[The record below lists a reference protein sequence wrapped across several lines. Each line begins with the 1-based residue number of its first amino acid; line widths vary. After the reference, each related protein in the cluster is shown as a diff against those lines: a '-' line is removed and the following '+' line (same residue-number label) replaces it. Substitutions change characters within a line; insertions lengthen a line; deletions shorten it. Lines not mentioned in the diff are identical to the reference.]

1 MGKGHRMPRF
11 RMEWGETMPV
21 DDSRISG
28 FYALDID
35 ERRKIIAD
43 YTGIGLEEMSAWSD
57 PDSMNADTA
66 DRMIENVVGR
76 YSLPVGIGMN
86 FLVNGIPRLIPFCVE
101 ESSIVA
107 AASNIAKRAHPC
119 GGFQTKM
126 DPPMMIG
133 QLQILDVDDI
143 PAAIEAIESEKISII
158 ERCNDIES
166 TMIRLGG
173 GCKDIRCR
181 TLETTSQTMLIVH
194 LVVDTRDAMGAN
206 AVNTMAERAAPWFE
220 SITGGRVLLRILSNL
235 ATERLARATVRLSPE
250 AISSKGDTEEGHR
263 IIEDVILAYEFADA
277 DPWRAATHNKGIMN
291 AVSAIGVAC
300 GQDWRA
306 IEAGAHAYAALSGRY
321 RSMTR
326 WWVDG
331 DGWIN
336 GSIEI
341 PLAVGTVGG
350 ASKVHP
356 VARLNLR
363 LADVDGSQDLASLMA
378 CAGLAQ
384 NLGAMRALATKGI
397 QEGHMRL
404 HLRNMVI
411 SAGANGD
418 EIDAVADAV
427 RNHGGH
433 ITQSLVD
440 MMLDTHRQI

>member
-1 MGKGHRMPRF
+1 
-11 RMEWGETMPV
+11 MPV

-28 FYALDID
+28 FYALDAN
-35 ERRKIIAD
+35 ERRKIISER
-43 YTGIGLEEMSAWSD
+43 TGISADDMTPWSN
-57 PDSMNADTA
+57 PDSMDVETA

-86 FLVNGIPRLIPFCVE
+86 FLVNGMPRLIPFCVE

-107 AASNIAKRAHPC
+107 AASNIAKRAHSC
-119 GGFQTKM
+119 GGFNTEM
-126 DPPMMIG
+126 DPPRMIG
-133 QLQILDVDDI
+133 QLQILDIENI
-143 PAAIEAIESEKISII
+143 PNAIAAIESEKNDII
-158 ERCNDIES
+158 RRCNDIES

-173 GCKDIRCR
+173 GCKDIQCR
-181 TLETTSQTMLIVH
+181 TLETASQTMLIVH
-194 LVVDTRDAMGAN
+194 LIVDTRDAMGAN

-235 ATERLARATVRLSPE
+235 ATERLARARVRISPE
-250 AISSKGDTEEGHR
+250 AISSKGDAEEGR
-263 IIEDVILAYEFADA
+263 SIIHDIVLAYEFADA

-321 RSMTR
+321 RSMTK
-326 WWVDG
+326 WWIDQ

-363 LADVDGSQDLASLMA
+363 LADVEGSQDLASLMV

-397 QEGHMRL
+397 QAGHMRL

-418 EIDAVADAV
+418 EIDTVADAV
-427 RNHGGH
+427 RNHGGA

-440 MMLDTHRQI
+440 TMLAKYRQT

>member
-1 MGKGHRMPRF
+1 
-11 RMEWGETMPV
+11 MPV

-28 FYALDID
+28 FYALDVN
-35 ERRKIIAD
+35 ERRKLIGN
-43 YTGIGLEEMSAWSD
+43 YTGITADEMTAWSN
-57 PDSMNADTA
+57 PDSMDTDTA

-86 FLVNGIPRLIPFCVE
+86 FLIDDIPRLIPFCVE

-107 AASNIAKRAHPC
+107 AASNIAKRAHAC
-119 GGFQTKM
+119 GGFHTDM
-126 DPPMMIG
+126 DPPRMIG
-133 QLQILDVDDI
+133 QLQILDIDDI
-143 PAAIEAIESEKISII
+143 PHAIAAIESEKERII
-158 ERCNDIES
+158 QQCNDIES

-173 GCKDIRCR
+173 GCKDIQCR
-181 TLETTSQTMLIVH
+181 VLETASQNMLIVH
-194 LVVDTRDAMGAN
+194 LIVDTRDAMGAN
-206 AVNTMAERAAPWFE
+206 AVNTMAERSAPWFE

-235 ATERLARATVRLSPE
+235 ATERLARATVRISPE
-250 AISSKGDTEEGHR
+250 AISSKGDVEEGSR
-263 IIEDVILAYEFADA
+263 IIEDIILAYDFADA

-291 AVSAIGVAC
+291 AISAIGVAC

-326 WWVDG
+326 WWVD
-331 DGWIN
+331 DKGWIN

-363 LADVDGSQDLASLMA
+363 LADVDGAQDLASLMA

-397 QEGHMRL
+397 QAGHMRL
-404 HLRNMVI
+404 HLRNMII

-418 EIDAVADAV
+418 EIDIVADAV
-427 RNHGGH
+427 RNDGSA

-440 MMLDTHRQI
+440 AMLAKHRQA

>member
-1 MGKGHRMPRF
+1 
-11 RMEWGETMPV
+11 MPV

-28 FYALDID
+28 FYALDAN
-35 ERRKIIAD
+35 ERRKIISER
-43 YTGIGLEEMSAWSD
+43 TGISADEMAPWSN
-57 PDSMNADTA
+57 PESMDVDTA

-86 FLVNGIPRLIPFCVE
+86 FLVDGVPRLIPFCVE

-107 AASNIAKRAHPC
+107 AASNIAKRAHSC
-119 GGFQTKM
+119 GGFNTKM
-126 DPPMMIG
+126 DPPLMIG
-133 QLQILDVDDI
+133 QLQILNVEDI
-143 PAAIEAIESEKISII
+143 PAAIDAIESEKDSII
-158 ERCNDIES
+158 KRCNDIES

-173 GCKDIRCR
+173 GCKDIQCR
-181 TLETTSQTMLIVH
+181 ILETASQTMLIAH
-194 LVVDTRDAMGAN
+194 LIVDTRDAMGAN
-206 AVNTMAERAAPWFE
+206 AVNTMAERVAPWFE

-235 ATERLARATVRLSPE
+235 ATERLARATVRISPE
-250 AISSKGDTEEGHR
+250 AISSKGDAEEGRR
-263 IIEDVILAYEFADA
+263 IIDDIVLAYEFADA

-291 AVSAIGVAC
+291 AVSSIGVAC

-306 IEAGAHAYAALSGRY
+306 IESGAHAYAALTGRY

-326 WWVDG
+326 WWVD
-331 DGWIN
+331 DEGWIN

-397 QEGHMRL
+397 QAGHMRL
-404 HLRNMVI
+404 HLRNMII

-427 RNHGGH
+427 RNHGGA

-440 MMLDTHRQI
+440 TMLAKHRQI

>member
-1 MGKGHRMPRF
+1 
-11 RMEWGETMPV
+11 MPV

-28 FYALDID
+28 FYALDAN
-35 ERRKIIAD
+35 ERRKIISER
-43 YTGIGLEEMSAWSD
+43 TGISADEMTPWSN
-57 PDSMNADTA
+57 PESMDVDTA

-86 FLVNGIPRLIPFCVE
+86 FLVDGVPRLIPFCVE

-107 AASNIAKRAHPC
+107 AASNIAKRSHSC
-119 GGFQTKM
+119 GGFNTKM
-126 DPPMMIG
+126 DPPLMIG
-133 QLQILDVDDI
+133 QLQILNVEDI
-143 PAAIEAIESEKISII
+143 PAAIAAIESEKDSII
-158 ERCNDIES
+158 KRCNDIES

-173 GCKDIRCR
+173 GCKDIQCR
-181 TLETTSQTMLIVH
+181 ILETESQTMLIAH
-194 LVVDTRDAMGAN
+194 LIVDTRDAMGAN

-235 ATERLARATVRLSPE
+235 ATERLARATVRISPE
-250 AISSKGDTEEGHR
+250 AISSKGDAEEGR
-263 IIEDVILAYEFADA
+263 KIIDDIVLAYEFADA

-291 AVSAIGVAC
+291 AVSSIGVAC

-306 IEAGAHAYAALSGRY
+306 IEAGAHAYAALTGRY

-326 WWVDG
+326 WWVD
-331 DGWIN
+331 DEGWIN

-397 QEGHMRL
+397 QAGHMRL
-404 HLRNMVI
+404 HLRNMII

-427 RNHGGH
+427 RNHGGA

-440 MMLDTHRQI
+440 TMLAKHRQI

>member
-1 MGKGHRMPRF
+1 
-11 RMEWGETMPV
+11 MPV

-28 FYALDID
+28 FYALDAK
-35 ERRKIIAD
+35 ERRKIISER
-43 YTGIGLEEMSAWSD
+43 TGISADDMTPWSN
-57 PDSMNADTA
+57 PDSMDVDTA

-86 FLVNGIPRLIPFCVE
+86 FLVNGMPRLIPFCVE

-107 AASNIAKRAHPC
+107 AASNIAKRAHSC
-119 GGFQTKM
+119 GGFNTEM
-126 DPPMMIG
+126 DPPRMIG
-133 QLQILDVDDI
+133 QLQILDIENI
-143 PAAIEAIESEKISII
+143 PNAIAAIESEKNDII
-158 ERCNDIES
+158 RRCNDIES

-173 GCKDIRCR
+173 GCKDIQCR
-181 TLETTSQTMLIVH
+181 TLETASQTMLIVH
-194 LVVDTRDAMGAN
+194 LIVDTRDAMGAN

-220 SITGGRVLLRILSNL
+220 SITGGRVLLRILTNL
-235 ATERLARATVRLSPE
+235 ATERLARARVRISPE
-250 AISSKGDTEEGHR
+250 AISSKGDAEEGRR
-263 IIEDVILAYEFADA
+263 IIHDIVLAYEFADA

-321 RSMTR
+321 RSMTK
-326 WWVDG
+326 WWIDQ

-363 LADVDGSQDLASLMA
+363 LADVEGSQDLASLMV

-397 QEGHMRL
+397 QAGHMRL

-418 EIDAVADAV
+418 EIDTVADAV
-427 RNHGGH
+427 RNHGGA

-440 MMLDTHRQI
+440 TMLAKYRQT

>member
-1 MGKGHRMPRF
+1 
-11 RMEWGETMPV
+11 MPV

-28 FYALDID
+28 FYALDAK
-35 ERRKIIAD
+35 ERRKIISER
-43 YTGIGLEEMSAWSD
+43 TGISADDMTPWSN
-57 PDSMNADTA
+57 PDSMDVDTA

-86 FLVNGIPRLIPFCVE
+86 FLVNGMPRLIPFCVE

-107 AASNIAKRAHPC
+107 AASNIAKRAHSC
-119 GGFQTKM
+119 GGFNTEM
-126 DPPMMIG
+126 DPPRMIG
-133 QLQILDVDDI
+133 QLQILDIENI
-143 PAAIEAIESEKISII
+143 PNAIAAIESEKNDII
-158 ERCNDIES
+158 RRCNDIES

-173 GCKDIRCR
+173 GCKDIQCR
-181 TLETTSQTMLIVH
+181 TLETASQTMLIVH
-194 LVVDTRDAMGAN
+194 LIVDTRDAMGAN

-235 ATERLARATVRLSPE
+235 ATERLARARVRISPE
-250 AISSKGDTEEGHR
+250 AISSKGDAEEGRR
-263 IIEDVILAYEFADA
+263 IIHDIVLAYEFADA

-321 RSMTR
+321 RSMTK
-326 WWVDG
+326 WWIDQ

-363 LADVDGSQDLASLMA
+363 LADVEGSQDLASLMV

-397 QEGHMRL
+397 QAGHMRL

-418 EIDAVADAV
+418 EIDTVADAV
-427 RNHGGH
+427 RNHGGA

-440 MMLDTHRQI
+440 TMLAKYRQT

>member
-1 MGKGHRMPRF
+1 
-11 RMEWGETMPV
+11 MPV

-28 FYALDID
+28 FYALDAN
-35 ERRKIIAD
+35 ERRKIISER
-43 YTGIGLEEMSAWSD
+43 TGISADDMTPWSN
-57 PDSMNADTA
+57 PDSMDVDTA

-86 FLVNGIPRLIPFCVE
+86 FLVNGMPRLIPFCVE

-107 AASNIAKRAHPC
+107 AASNIAKRAHSC
-119 GGFQTKM
+119 GGFNTEM
-126 DPPMMIG
+126 DPPRMIG
-133 QLQILDVDDI
+133 QLQILDIENI
-143 PAAIEAIESEKISII
+143 PNAIAAIESEKNDII
-158 ERCNDIES
+158 RRCNDIES

-173 GCKDIRCR
+173 GCKDIQCR
-181 TLETTSQTMLIVH
+181 TLETASQTMLIVH
-194 LVVDTRDAMGAN
+194 LIVDTRDAMGAN

-235 ATERLARATVRLSPE
+235 ATERLARARVRISPE
-250 AISSKGDTEEGHR
+250 AISSKGDAEEGRR
-263 IIEDVILAYEFADA
+263 IIHDIVLAYEFADA

-321 RSMTR
+321 RSMTK
-326 WWVDG
+326 WWIDQ

-363 LADVDGSQDLASLMA
+363 LADVEGSQDLASLMV

-397 QEGHMRL
+397 QAGHMRL

-418 EIDAVADAV
+418 EIDTVADAV
-427 RNHGGH
+427 SNHGGA

-440 MMLDTHRQI
+440 TMLAKYRQT

>member
-1 MGKGHRMPRF
+1 
-11 RMEWGETMPV
+11 MPV

-28 FYALDID
+28 FYALDAN
-35 ERRKIIAD
+35 ERRKIISER
-43 YTGIGLEEMSAWSD
+43 TGISADDMTPWSN
-57 PDSMNADTA
+57 PDSMDVDTA

-86 FLVNGIPRLIPFCVE
+86 FLVNGMPRLIPFCVE

-107 AASNIAKRAHPC
+107 AASNIAKRAHSC
-119 GGFQTKM
+119 GGFNTEM
-126 DPPMMIG
+126 DPPRMIG
-133 QLQILDVDDI
+133 QLQILDIENI
-143 PAAIEAIESEKISII
+143 PNAIAAIESEKNDII
-158 ERCNDIES
+158 RRCNDIES

-173 GCKDIRCR
+173 GCKDIQCR
-181 TLETTSQTMLIVH
+181 TLETASQTMLIVH
-194 LVVDTRDAMGAN
+194 LIVDTRDAMGAN

-220 SITGGRVLLRILSNL
+220 SITGGRVFLRILSNL
-235 ATERLARATVRLSPE
+235 ATERLARARVRISPE
-250 AISSKGDTEEGHR
+250 AISSKGDAEEGRR
-263 IIEDVILAYEFADA
+263 IIHDIVLAYEFADA

-321 RSMTR
+321 RSMTK
-326 WWVDG
+326 WWIDQ

-363 LADVDGSQDLASLMA
+363 LADVEGSQDLASLMV

-397 QEGHMRL
+397 QAGHMRL

-418 EIDAVADAV
+418 EIDTVADAV
-427 RNHGGH
+427 SNHGGA

-440 MMLDTHRQI
+440 TMLAKYRQT

>member
-1 MGKGHRMPRF
+1 
-11 RMEWGETMPV
+11 MPV

-28 FYALDID
+28 FYALDAN
-35 ERRKIIAD
+35 ERRKIISER
-43 YTGIGLEEMSAWSD
+43 TGISADDMTPWSN
-57 PDSMNADTA
+57 PDSMDVDTA

-86 FLVNGIPRLIPFCVE
+86 FLVNGMPRLIPFCVE

-107 AASNIAKRAHPC
+107 AASNIAKRAHSC
-119 GGFQTKM
+119 GGFNTEM
-126 DPPMMIG
+126 DPPRMIG
-133 QLQILDVDDI
+133 QLQILDIENI
-143 PAAIEAIESEKISII
+143 PNAIAAIESEKNDII
-158 ERCNDIES
+158 RRCNDIES

-173 GCKDIRCR
+173 GCKDIQCR
-181 TLETTSQTMLIVH
+181 TLETASQTMLIVH
-194 LVVDTRDAMGAN
+194 LIVDTRDAMGAN
-206 AVNTMAERAAPWFE
+206 AVNPMAERAAPWFE

-235 ATERLARATVRLSPE
+235 ATERLARARVRISPE
-250 AISSKGDTEEGHR
+250 AISSKGDAEEGRR
-263 IIEDVILAYEFADA
+263 IIHDIVLAYEFADA

-321 RSMTR
+321 RSMTK
-326 WWVDG
+326 WWIDQE
-331 DGWIN
+331 GWIN

-363 LADVDGSQDLASLMA
+363 LADVEGSQDLASLMV

-397 QEGHMRL
+397 QAGHMRL

-418 EIDAVADAV
+418 EIDTVADAV
-427 RNHGGH
+427 RNHGGA

-440 MMLDTHRQI
+440 TMLAKYRQT

>member
-1 MGKGHRMPRF
+1 
-11 RMEWGETMPV
+11 MPV

-28 FYALDID
+28 FYALDAN
-35 ERRKIIAD
+35 ERRKIISER
-43 YTGIGLEEMSAWSD
+43 TGISADDMTPWSN
-57 PDSMNADTA
+57 PDSMDVETA

-86 FLVNGIPRLIPFCVE
+86 FLVNGMPRLIPFCVE

-107 AASNIAKRAHPC
+107 AASNIAKRAHSC
-119 GGFQTKM
+119 GGFNTEM
-126 DPPMMIG
+126 DPPRMIG
-133 QLQILDVDDI
+133 QLQILDIENI
-143 PAAIEAIESEKISII
+143 PNAIAAIESEKNDII
-158 ERCNDIES
+158 RRCNDIES

-173 GCKDIRCR
+173 GCKDIQCR
-181 TLETTSQTMLIVH
+181 TLETASQTMLIVH
-194 LVVDTRDAMGAN
+194 LIVDTRDAMGAN

-235 ATERLARATVRLSPE
+235 ATERLARARVRISPE
-250 AISSKGDTEEGHR
+250 AISSKGDAEEGRR
-263 IIEDVILAYEFADA
+263 IIHDIVLAYEFADA

-321 RSMTR
+321 RSMTK
-326 WWVDG
+326 WWIDQE
-331 DGWIN
+331 GWIN

-350 ASKVHP
+350 ASKIHP

-363 LADVDGSQDLASLMA
+363 LADVEGSQDLASLMV

-397 QEGHMRL
+397 QAGHMRL

-411 SAGANGD
+411 SAGANED
-418 EIDAVADAV
+418 EIDTVADAV
-427 RNHGGH
+427 RNHGGA

-440 MMLDTHRQI
+440 TMLAKYRLT